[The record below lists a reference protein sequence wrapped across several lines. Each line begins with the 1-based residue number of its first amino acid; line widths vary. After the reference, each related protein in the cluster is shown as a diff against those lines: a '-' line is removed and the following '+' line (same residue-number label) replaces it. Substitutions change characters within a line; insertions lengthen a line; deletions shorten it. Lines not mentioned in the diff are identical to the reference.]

1 MQTVR
6 QAFTILKQNP
16 LLSTISILGTAFAI
30 TMIMAIVIT
39 WQTKYADL
47 EPEVNRSR
55 CLYFSAMHVYDKEKD
70 GNNNWSNPSA
80 AFMKECVQPVPEV
93 EYCTAFS
100 PAGLSLAS
108 LTDGNNRVKVDA
120 MRTDPDFW
128 KVFSM
133 QFLAG
138 RGFSEADRAGESK
151 AVVVCASVAR
161 KLYGSTDVVGQE
173 FLLNRELARIVG
185 VVKDVSV
192 TAKDAYAQVWG
203 MYSAD
208 ELKITGV
215 HSYLGG
221 MQIAVL
227 ARTSDDFPAIRE
239 GIAKQVERVN
249 AGLGNKQIDIMEQPD
264 NIVAHVNHVWAN
276 VGPDLTMLYLQYA
289 VALFIIL
296 LVPSLN
302 LCGLSNS
309 RMQQRITELGVR
321 KAFGG
326 TKSVLV
332 RQILNE
338 NLMLTLLG
346 GVVGL
351 LFSYLAV
358 YAMRMW
364 LFTNNQNVGTSG
376 EFSLNMEALFSPWV
390 FLLAFIVMWFL
401 CDSLGCMKYTF
412 YRPLGYNIEHV
423 YKLSTV
429 VGGES
434 RDTSLTDADKYLGIL
449 AKLEQEPSV
458 EAAALCYWSLPMS
471 GSNSY
476 NALVVQD
483 TSWVQGRCIYTTGG
497 YMDVFRIS
505 EDPRHPFR
513 DTPAGWNNVTLSNA
527 AFERFRKKMP
537 EFSQTTPLGNG
548 DSVTI
553 IKQMGKTG
561 AFRSYRYGVEEPWF
575 FYHLGENMIKAE
587 FADNWSQIVFRVKPA
602 ADGPDYREKFLREI
616 APKLDTD
623 NAFVADAAPYT
634 EQQLQFEVMNG
645 DTDKV
650 NSQAVVVLFLLVNVF
665 LGLIGTFWFRTRR
678 RRSEIAL
685 RMAMGSTRGGVFR
698 LLIGEGLL
706 LLALVTLPAMVVC
719 YNVGMA
725 EFTIGRTSLIS
736 TWPIEWSVIRFL
748 AGSLGAWLLI
758 ALMVVIG
765 IWFPARQAMK
775 IEPAEALHEE

>member
-309 RMQQRITELGVR
+309 RMQQRIDAGLPVAVITESVARRLFQTTEAVGREFLLNHAPYTVSGVV
-321 KAFGG
+321 KDVSTLANTAYAQVWVPYTSTEI
-326 TKSVLV
+326 TKS
-332 RQILNE
+332 
-338 NLMLTLLG
+338 TW
-346 GVVGL
+346 
-351 LFSYLAV
+351 S
-358 YAMRMW
+358 
-364 LFTNNQNVGTSG
+364 
-376 EFSLNMEALFSPWV
+376 
-390 FLLAFIVMWFL
+390 
-401 CDSLGCMKYTF
+401 D
-412 YRPLGYNIEHV
+412 EHMGMMSV
-423 YKLSTV
+423 T
-429 VGGES
+429 
-434 RDTSLTDADKYLGIL
+434 IL
-449 AKLEQEPSV
+449 AKSRDDFPAIREETERRRQEYDTVIGENGYSLIYRNRPYDQEKNAAGMAANIEPDVDQARRQRLIIFIILLIVPAINLSSMTQSRLRQRVAEIGVRRAFGSTRLELMGQIIAE
-458 EAAALCYWSLPMS
+458 
-471 GSNSY
+471 N
-476 NALVVQD
+476 LVV
-483 TSWVQGRCIYTTGG
+483 TLL
-497 YMDVFRIS
+497 
-505 EDPRHPFR
+505 
-513 DTPAGWNNVTLSNA
+513 AGVMGLLLSVAFAYLGNTLLFA
-527 AFERFRKKMP
+527 Q
-537 EFSQTTPLGNG
+537 EFSQTLSP
-548 DSVTI
+548 
-553 IKQMGKTG
+553 
-561 AFRSYRYGVEEPWF
+561 
-575 FYHLGENMIKAE
+575 
-587 FADNWSQIVFRVKPA
+587 PA
-602 ADGPDYREKFLREI
+602 
-616 APKLDTD
+616 
-623 NAFVADAAPYT
+623 VDA
-634 EQQLQFEVMNG
+634 
-645 DTDKV
+645 
-650 NSQAVVVLFLLVNVF
+650 SILLH
-665 LGLIGTFWFRTRR
+665 
-678 RRSEIAL
+678 
-685 RMAMGSTRGGVFR
+685 GSTFGWA
-698 LLIGEGLL
+698 LLFCFVLNLL
-706 LLALVTLPAMVVC
+706 SSGIPAWR
-719 YNVGMA
+719 A
-725 EFTIGRTSLIS
+725 SR
-736 TWPIEWSVIRFL
+736 
-748 AGSLGAWLLI
+748 
-758 ALMVVIG
+758 IG
-765 IWFPARQAMK
+765 IVN
-775 IEPAEALHEE
+775 ALGGRLHK